1 MEHTNLR
8 KKRVIKITVI
18 FLIVILGFT
27 VLSRTIYELLLPQ
40 VTITK
45 VSNGSVE
52 NKFLTTG
59 QIGKDA
65 LTIKNR
71 KVAVKTPESGIMT
84 NCFVEEGQTITKG
97 QPLFTITLEKD
108 KKEEAQADYNKAE
121 IEITLEGI
129 QKEIEEKVDKKARIE
144 IKIADKKVEMEK
156 DEKNYDV
163 IQVENQIND
172 KTEEMMLNKQLLEVG
187 AVAESTYKQSEE
199 ELLLLKKKKEQ
210 LERDEKEKKKADLL
224 EIEEELESLKSEIDD
239 LKAKETLE
247 HKKMD
252 TMVQLEK
259 EITVV
264 SPISGT
270 IYEVNLAEGIE
281 VGKGEDVVEIIPEE
295 IAVTLTLK
303 VDQQQADQIKTK
315 QEVTWTLNREEH
327 QATVVKK
334 TYDSEK
340 DQIIITCGLSDKD
353 ISHLALDNKTYKT
366 VDIHIDNQ
374 SEKYDQLVNNAALV
388 REDRQ
393 TYVYAIKEDQK
404 PFEVKYFVYKVPV
417 TVIKEGDMVSAVS
430 SELSNNQDII
440 KTTSKPLHDGMEVSR
455 K

>member
-8 KKRVIKITVI
+8 KKRMIKITVV
-18 FLIVILGFT
+18 FLMVILGFT

-45 VSNGSVE
+45 VMSGRVE

-65 LTIKNR
+65 LTIKSK
-71 KVAVKTPESGIMT
+71 KVAVRTPTSGIMT

-108 KKEEAQADYNKAE
+108 QKEEAQSDYNKAE

-129 QKEIEEKVDKKARIE
+129 QKEIEEKEDKKAKIE
-144 IKIADKKVEMEK
+144 KKIADKKVEMEK
-156 DEKNYDV
+156 DEKSYDV
-163 IQVENQIND
+163 IELENQIKD
-172 KTEEMMLNKQLLEVG
+172 KTGEMMLNKQLMEIG
-187 AVAESTYKQSEE
+187 AVAESTYKQNEQG
-199 ELLLLKKKKEQ
+199 LLLLKKKKEQ
-210 LERDEKEKKKADLL
+210 IERDEKEKKKANLL
-224 EIEEELESLKSEIDD
+224 EIEEEMESLESEIDD
-239 LKAKETLE
+239 LKAREILE
-247 HKKMD
+247 DKKMD

-270 IYEVNLAEGIE
+270 IYKMNLAGGIE
-281 VGKGEDVVEIIPEE
+281 VGKGEEAIEIIPQE
-295 IAVTLTLK
+295 IAVTLTLRI
-303 VDQQQADQIKTK
+303 DQQQADQIKMK

-327 QATVVKK
+327 QAAVVKK
-334 TYDSEK
+334 TYDSENN
-340 DQIIITCGLSDKD
+340 QIIITCGLSDED
-353 ISHLALDNKTYKT
+353 ISNLALDNKTYKT

-374 SEKYDQLVNNAALV
+374 SEEYDQLVNNAALV

-393 TYVYAIKEDQK
+393 TYVYTIKEDK
-404 PFEVKYFVYKVPV
+404 NPFEVKYFVYKVPV
-417 TVIKEGDMVSAVS
+417 AVIKEGDRTSAVS

>member
-8 KKRVIKITVI
+8 KKRMIKITVI
-18 FLIVILGFT
+18 FLMVILGFT

-45 VSNGSVE
+45 VSSGRVE

-65 LTIKNR
+65 LTVKSK

-84 NCFVEEGQTITKG
+84 KCFVEEGETITKG

-108 KKEEAQADYNKAE
+108 QKEEAQADYNKAE

-144 IKIADKKVEMEK
+144 KNIADKKAEIEK
-156 DEKNYDV
+156 DEKSYDV
-163 IQVENQIND
+163 IELENQIKD
-172 KTEEMMLNKQLLEVG
+172 KTEEMMLNKQLLEIG

-199 ELLLLKKKKEQ
+199 ELLLLKKKQEQ
-210 LERDEKEKKKADLL
+210 LERDEKEKKRADLL
-224 EIEEELESLKSEIDD
+224 EVEEELESLESEIDD
-239 LKAKETLE
+239 LKAREILE
-247 HKKMD
+247 DKKMT

-264 SPISGT
+264 SPISGI

-281 VGKGEDVVEIIPEE
+281 VGKGEEVVEIIPQE
-295 IAVTLTLK
+295 IAVTLTLR
-303 VDQQQADQIKTK
+303 VDQQQADQIKMK

-327 QATVVKK
+327 QGAVVKK
-334 TYDSEK
+334 TYDSEN
-340 DQIIITCGLSDKD
+340 DQIIITCELSDED
-353 ISHLALDNKTYKT
+353 ISNLALDNKTYKT
-366 VDIHIDNQ
+366 VDIHIDSQ
-374 SEKYDQLVNNAALV
+374 SEEYDQLVNNAALV

-393 TYVYAIKEDQK
+393 TYVYTIKEDKK

-417 TVIKEGDMVSAVS
+417 TVINEGDMVSAVS
-430 SELSNNQDII
+430 SELSYNQDII
-440 KTTSKPLHDGMEVSR
+440 KTTSKPLRDGMEVSR

>member
-8 KKRVIKITVI
+8 KKRMIKITVI
-18 FLIVILGFT
+18 FLIIILGFT

-45 VSNGSVE
+45 VMSGRVE

-65 LTIKNR
+65 LAIKSK
-71 KVAVKTPESGIMT
+71 KVVVKTPESGIMT
-84 NCFVEEGQTITKG
+84 NCFVEEGQTVTKG

-108 KKEEAQADYNKAE
+108 QNEEAQADYNKAE

-129 QKEIEEKVDKKARIE
+129 QNEIEEKIDKKARIE

-156 DEKNYDV
+156 DEKSYEV

-199 ELLLLKKKKEQ
+199 GLLLLKKKKEQ

-252 TMVQLEK
+252 TMVQVEK

-281 VGKGEDVVEIIPEE
+281 VGKGEDVVEIIPKE
-295 IAVTLTLK
+295 IAVTLTLR
-303 VDQQQADQIKTK
+303 VDQQQADQIKMK
-315 QEVTWTLNREEH
+315 QEVAWTLNREEH

-340 DQIIITCGLSDKD
+340 DQIIITCGLSDED
-353 ISHLALDNKTYKT
+353 ISNLALDNKTYKT
-366 VDIHIDNQ
+366 VDIHIDSQ
-374 SEKYDQLVNNAALV
+374 SEEYDQLVNNAALV

-393 TYVYAIKEDQK
+393 TYVYTIKEDKK

-417 TVIKEGDMVSAVS
+417 TVIKEGDMTSAVS
-430 SELSNNQDII
+430 SELSYNQDII
-440 KTTSKPLHDGMEVSR
+440 KTTSKPLHDGVEVSR